1 MYHPLVVFD
10 GETNQ
15 LITAVLRPGNTHA
28 SRGTLS
34 VLKRVVRRLRE
45 AWGQG
50 IEIEIRA
57 DAGFAVPEV
66 YEYCEKEGIDY
77 TIGLISNP
85 RLERPWPSPC
95 SRKLS
100 GSQRHVRGPR

>member
-57 DAGFAVPEV
+57 DAGFVVPEV
-66 YEYCEKEGIDY
+66 YEYCEK
-77 TIGLISNP
+77 
-85 RLERPWPSPC
+85 RP
-95 SRKLS
+95 LVVEVAL
-100 GSQRHVRGPR
+100 G